1 MDMTV
6 AEARVLGC
14 LVEAQVLNPD
24 VYAVTLDELRFS
36 CNQTTGRDPVMMLDD
51 RTVEDTLLVLRSRG
65 LVRFVVASRAVA
77 GPTTY
82 RHRADERWRLGPP
95 ELAVLSV
102 LLLRGPQTVEQ
113 VWALLSEPGFAGS
126 RTEVEAALDTLGGRT
141 PHPLARRLSPPA
153 GSRDVMW
160 VEALTAWSRPE
171 GQGPPVNALSA
182 GRSAQGPSRPGPSM
196 TEIADRLTNIERR
209 LAGIEAALLALRP
222 GGNPGSQ
229 GPKAVSGPA
238 PAPAPSR
245 QY

>member
-14 LVEAQVLNPD
+14 LVEAQVVHPD

-65 LVRFVVASRAVA
+65 LVRFVMASRAVA

-82 RHRADERWRLGPP
+82 RHRADERWRLGSP
-95 ELAVLSV
+95 ELAVLSI

-113 VWALLSEPGFAGS
+113 VWALLGEPGFAGS

-171 GQGPPVNALSA
+171 APGPSAAPA
-182 GRSAQGPSRPGPSM
+182 GRSPQGANRPAPGM
-196 TEIADRLTNIERR
+196 AEIADRLTNIERR
-209 LAGIEAALLALRP
+209 LANIEAALLALRP
-222 GGNPGSQ
+222 GGPNQAPS
-229 GPKAVSGPA
+229 GPKAVPAPA

>member
-65 LVRFVVASRAVA
+65 LVRFVTAGRAVS

-82 RHRADERWRLGPP
+82 RHRADERWRLGPI

-102 LLLRGPQTVEQ
+102 LLLRGTQTVEQ
-113 VWALLSEPGFAGS
+113 VWGLLSEPGFAGS

-141 PHPLARRLSPPA
+141 PHPLARRLNPPA
-153 GSRDVMW
+153 GSRDVVW
-160 VEALTAWSRPE
+160 VEALTARTRTEAP
-171 GQGPPVNALSA
+171 AA
-182 GRSAQGPSRPGPSM
+182 MAPGPAGAILQSNGRPAPGIA
-196 TEIADRLTNIERR
+196 ELADRLTNIERR
-209 LAGIEAALLALRP
+209 LANIEAALLALR
-222 GGNPGSQ
+222 
-229 GPKAVSGPA
+229 SGPA
-238 PAPAPSR
+238 PAPAPTGPKAVPAPAPSR